1 MTSSIWTAIRRHLP
15 YVSAAILGSFLI
27 FRFLGPIR
35 VGNEWIP
42 RSIESMSVSGA
53 SVSASQTAALRKL
66 PGLSRVSFNY
76 CTIEDAMFPGAE
88 EITFTNCTFLP
99 GAFKDEPLSAR
110 EITIENP
117 EGIDDY
123 SFLEKC
129 ADLTSLTLISAGL
142 SDASAPDL
150 TESSVTE
157 YQLTDNPLLTDIS
170 WISPDTVSLI
180 CAHCGVTSLDTCA
193 DFTSL
198 ETLVFDG
205 CPVKKV
211 TKPFHSVYMKT
222 LSMRGAGLT
231 DCSGFSSF
239 SILENA
245 DVSYNQFDTPGDLPF
260 LTQSAQTLTHLD
272 ISGVPLSEKEVNE
285 LLAPMNNLERLYA
298 DDLALTDL
306 SFAEEKPQLRD
317 LTAIHSGLSD
327 ISALE
332 KVPLLRRVR
341 LSFNNIEDISV
352 FDGKTSFD
360 LAKNPYRYD
369 STLIDL
375 AGNQITDISPL
386 LSMKAGTIILLDNP
400 LDFTELPSDPDTA
413 MADNLLFSYTEG
425 LEDAPLGRPLSD
437 RLFISG
443 FPLNKQVALENAFGA
458 YLSLFETDIEL
469 LQEYNELKKTDENGN
484 YYEKADFSL
493 WEDMLS

>member
-1 MTSSIWTAIRRHLP
+1 MTSSILTAIRRHFP
-15 YVSAAILGSFLI
+15 FIFAAVLCSFLI

-53 SVSASQTAALRKL
+53 AVPASQTAALRSL
-66 PGLSRVSFNY
+66 PGLSRVSFTR

-88 EITFTNCTFLP
+88 EITFTDCSFMP
-99 GAFKDEPLSAR
+99 GAFKNEELSAR
-110 EITIENP
+110 VITIENP

-129 ADLTSLTLISAGL
+129 RHLTSLTLISAGL

-150 TESSVTE
+150 TSSSVTE
-157 YQLTDNPLLTDIS
+157 YQLTGNPLLTDIS

-180 CAHCGVTSLDTCA
+180 CASCGITSLDAVA

-198 ETLVFDG
+198 ETLVFDE
-205 CPVKKV
+205 CPVEEV

-222 LSMRGAGLT
+222 LSMRGAGLK

-245 DVSYNQFDTPGDLPF
+245 DVSYNQLDDPGDFSF
-260 LTQSAQTLTHLD
+260 LTQSAQTLARLD
-272 ISGVPLSEKEVNE
+272 ISGVPLSEKEVKE
-285 LLAPMNNLERLYA
+285 ILSPMTKLERLYA
-298 DDLALTDL
+298 DDLSLRDL

-317 LTAIHSGLSD
+317 LTAIHSGLTD

-332 KVPLLRRVR
+332 KIPLLRRVR

-352 FDGKTSFD
+352 FEGKTSFD
-360 LAKNPYRYD
+360 LQKNPYRYD

-386 LSMKAGTIILLDNP
+386 ASMKAGTIILLGNP
-400 LDFTELPSDPDTA
+400 VDPGTLPSDPDTK
-413 MADNLLFSYTEG
+413 MADNLLLGYTDG
-425 LEDAPLGRPLSD
+425 LENAPLGRPLSEQ
-437 RLFISG
+437 LFIAG
-443 FPLNKQVALENAFGA
+443 FPLNKQVALENAFPGQ
-458 YLSLFETDIEL
+458 LSLFETAAGL
-469 LQEYNELKKTDENGN
+469 LQAYNKLKDTDINGN
-484 YYEKADFSL
+484 YYEKADFTK
-493 WEDMLS
+493 WEPLLS